1 MLQYN
6 TWTIEQNEWLPTQEM
21 AIEQQLTFSNDY
33 LCQTAHF
40 EEHYS
45 APHRLCTYIKGIE
58 TPILNISSISIRLH
72 DERLDLAQWNIKQFY
87 RCLHKNTPM
96 LERRVTATSPKGTTL
111 HIHSTRQLL
120 SQQEVMQITYKVTS
134 ENYTGPISFLA
145 MLGGENEPQNWYPL
159 MNNIEQD
166 KCWIWLQLP
175 NDNIQLCCAM
185 NWQVLHNDIPI
196 GKRPIKIE
204 KHHTIGYSLT
214 TQIKAGE
221 SCTLKKNVAVLDSRN
236 HSKDQLIANT
246 LKCLTNW

>member
-1 MLQYN
+1 
-6 TWTIEQNEWLPTQEM
+6 
-21 AIEQQLTFSNDY
+21 
-33 LCQTAHF
+33 
-40 EEHYS
+40 
-45 APHRLCTYIKGIE
+45 
-58 TPILNISSISIRLH
+58 
-72 DERLDLAQWNIKQFY
+72 
-87 RCLHKNTPM
+87 M
-96 LERRVTATSPKGTTL
+96 LERQVTATSPKGNTL

-145 MLGGENEPQNWYPL
+145 MLGGEDEPKNWYPL

-204 KHHTIGYSLT
+204 KHHIIGYSLT
-214 TQIKAGE
+214 TQIKAGDT
-221 SCTLKKNVAVLDSRN
+221 CTLKKNVAVLDSRN
-236 HSKDQLIANT
+236 HSKDQLITNT

>member
-6 TWTIEQNEWLPTQEM
+6 NWTIEQSEWLPEEELNL
-21 AIEQQLTFSNDY
+21 EQQLSFSNGY

-40 EEHYS
+40 EEYYS
-45 APHRLCTYIKGIE
+45 HNQQLRTYIKGIE

-72 DERLDLAQWNIKQFY
+72 DERLDLAQWDIKQFY

-96 LERRVTATSPKGTTL
+96 LERRVTATSPKGNTL

-175 NDNIQLCCAM
+175 NDNIQLCCTM
-185 NWQVLHNDIPI
+185 NWQVLYNDIPI

-204 KHHTIGYSLT
+204 KHHIIGYSLT
-214 TQIKAGE
+214 TQIKAGDT
-221 SCTLKKNVAVLDSRN
+221 CTLKKNVAVLDSRN

>member
-6 TWTIEQNEWLPTQEM
+6 NWTIEQSEWLPEEELNL
-21 AIEQQLTFSNDY
+21 EQQLSFSNGY

-40 EEHYS
+40 EECYS
-45 APHRLCTYIKGIE
+45 QAQQLRTYIKGIE

-72 DERLDLAQWNIKQFY
+72 DERLDLAQWDIKQFY

-120 SQQEVMQITYKVTS
+120 SKQEVMQITYKVTS

-185 NWQVLHNDIPI
+185 NWQVLHNDIPV

>member
-1 MLQYN
+1 
-6 TWTIEQNEWLPTQEM
+6 
-21 AIEQQLTFSNDY
+21 
-33 LCQTAHF
+33 
-40 EEHYS
+40 
-45 APHRLCTYIKGIE
+45 
-58 TPILNISSISIRLH
+58 
-72 DERLDLAQWNIKQFY
+72 
-87 RCLHKNTPM
+87 M

-185 NWQVLHNDIPI
+185 NWQVLHNEIPI